1 MFTQK
6 RRVTFFTGFSV
17 KLAFIKCAYKVK
29 LFLINFTNEM
39 FTINTNKQLYRKY
52 AKKITLLLQTSNKS
66 KLKFSR

>member
-1 MFTQK
+1 MLTQK
-6 RRVTFFTGFSV
+6 RRGLIFFEDFPLSCV
-17 KLAFIKCAYKVK
+17 LALSKIVLY
-29 LFLINFTNEM
+29 FTNEM